1 MHALLGAAADC
12 VTRAIGHA
20 VLAAETVQTP
30 VRQWRSYRDAFP
42 SAFPAVPTVSDEGG
56 PRVSGQFTPQWPDGL
71 PVGDEWVPAPQQA
84 DIRFPYDGS
93 LVASAP
99 VGDAAIAGRAL
110 DHAVALR
117 DTVGRLPSHVR
128 RAALSGA
135 HRALAE
141 RRTEVEQLLVLET
154 GKPLVDCRTEVDRTL
169 LTLQTSAEEVARL
182 HGETVPL
189 DLLPSG
195 EGLVGFW
202 VRKPVGV
209 VVGIAGYNYPLLLAA
224 HKVAPALAAGCP
236 VVLKPAPQTP
246 LATLWMVHVLR
257 EALVAAGGPAGAVQ
271 LVTGGVDVGVR
282 LTTDPR
288 LGAVSFTGSAAVGH
302 QIARDAAPTK
312 VLLELG
318 SNAAVVVA
326 EDADLDAAAD
336 AVIRGGYYASGQACI
351 SVQRVIVTEPVRDEL
366 VKRLAVRIGEV
377 VVGDPRNGD
386 TRVSALIDERST
398 ARVLDW
404 VERAVAAGGRLMA
417 GGTVERGVL
426 APTVLLDVPDGCA
439 AWDEEI
445 FGPVVV
451 VRTVPDLDAAFEAVN
466 ASRYGLHASV
476 FTGSLDTAF
485 SALDRLDVG
494 GVVVN
499 EVPGFRSDVMPY
511 GGTKDSGIGR
521 EGPRFAIEELTVT
534 RMAVIRPSTRR
545 S

>member
-1 MHALLGAAADC
+1 M
-12 VTRAIGHA
+12 
-20 VLAAETVQTP
+20 
-30 VRQWRSYRDAFP
+30 
-42 SAFPAVPTVSDEGG
+42 
-56 PRVSGQFTPQWPDGL
+56 SGLFTPQWPDGL

-93 LVASAP
+93 LVAAAP
-99 VGDAAIAGRAL
+99 VGDVATAGRAL
-110 DHAVALR
+110 DHAVGLR
-117 DTVGRLPSHVR
+117 DVVGRLPSHVR

-141 RRTEVEQLLVLET
+141 RRTELEQLLVLET

-195 EGLVGFW
+195 EGLIGFW

-236 VVLKPAPQTP
+236 VVVKPAPQTP

-257 EALVAAGGPAGAVQ
+257 EALAEAGGPAGAVQ
-271 LVTGGVDVGVR
+271 LVTGGVEVGVR
-282 LTTDPR
+282 LTTDRR

-366 VKRLAVRIGEV
+366 VKRLATRIGEV
-377 VVGDPRNGD
+377 VVGDPRD
-386 TRVSALIDERST
+386 PATRVSALIDERST
-398 ARVLDW
+398 GRVLDW
-404 VERAVAAGGRLMA
+404 VERAVAAGGQVLA
-417 GGTVERGVL
+417 GGTVEDGVL
-426 APTVLLDVPDGCA
+426 APTVMLDVPDGCA

-451 VRTVPDLDAAFEAVN
+451 VRSVPDLDAAFETVN

-476 FTGSLDTAF
+476 YTRALDTAF
-485 SALDRLDVG
+485 AAVDRLDVG

-534 RMAVIRPSTRR
+534 RMAVIRPSTRKA
-545 S
+545 